1 MANPEKLTLTLF
13 VMVHVLFKAM
23 CAEITLISKLFNKM
37 QTEMEADNLLL
48 NKYEQRF
55 GKWEEIP
62 GCPGG
67 GGC

>member
-1 MANPEKLTLTLF
+1 
-13 VMVHVLFKAM
+13 MVHVLFKAM